1 MKSVVLLFRKPVP
14 HFFSI
19 EKIFSAIADQLEKRV
34 TVKKSI
40 LPYYTS
46 SITNIFK
53 NLLFTRRQKADV
65 YHITGDIHYAVLA
78 LPKNRV
84 LLTIHDC
91 VFLHQ
96 YSGVKKWFFHHL
108 FLKWPVRHCK
118 LITTISEQS
127 KKEIIQYSGCPPEK
141 IQVINNP
148 VSSTIHFREKEFNGE
163 KPVLLFLGSTPNK
176 NLPRVIEAI
185 AGVSCILHVVGRI
198 PKEQEE
204 HLRLNQIEFIQS
216 IGLSELE
223 LADAYSQADILMFP
237 TLYEGFGL
245 PILEAQKAGRV
256 VLTSNLSPMK
266 EVAGRGACLVD
277 PNQIPSIKQG
287 LLKIIEDTTYR
298 NTLIQLGFEN
308 VLGYEAD
315 SIAEQYLRIYEQL
328 ATVAGRNEK
337 VKK

>member
-1 MKSVVLLFRKPVP
+1 MKSLVLLFRKPVP

-19 EKIFSAIADQLEKRV
+19 EKIFSAVAEQLEKKVEVRKAV
-34 TVKKSI
+34 

-46 SITNIFK
+46 SVTNIFK

-65 YHITGDIHYAVLA
+65 YHITGDVHYAVLA

-118 LITTISEQS
+118 MITTISEQS
-127 KKEIIQYSGCPPEK
+127 KKEIIEFSGCTPEK
-141 IQVINNP
+141 IRVINNP
-148 VSSTIHFREKEFNGE
+148 VSSTIYFRPKEFNQQ
-163 KPVLLFLGSTPNK
+163 KPTLLFLGSTPNK

-185 AGVSCILHVVGRI
+185 KGVSCRLHIVGKI
-198 PKEQEE
+198 PKEEE
-204 HLRLNQIEFIQS
+204 EKLRLNQIEFFQS
-216 IGLSELE
+216 IGLSESQ
-223 LADAYSQADILMFP
+223 LADAYFEADLLMFP

-266 EVAGRGACLVD
+266 EVAGKGAFLVD
-277 PNQIPSIKQG
+277 PDQIPSIKEG
-287 LLKIIEDTTYR
+287 LLKIIEDSTYR
-298 NTLIQLGFEN
+298 NTLIELGFEN
-308 VLGYEAD
+308 VQGYEAD
-315 SIAEQYLRIYEQL
+315 SIAAQYLRIYEQL
-328 ATVAGRNEK
+328 ATAAGQD
-337 VKK
+337 